1 MQTDDHQVEVAV
13 EERPKDGQGRPRTRQ
28 PRVVKALRYGLPPRL
43 TERSAHLA
51 QKREAAGCFVLL
63 THTPT
68 AGTMAHR
75 AVDVRKVYKEPHG
88 VEQNDG
94 FVKDPVVVN
103 SLFLKQPA
111 RIEAL
116 GLV

>member
-1 MQTDDHQVEVAV
+1 
-13 EERPKDGQGRPRTRQ
+13 
-28 PRVVKALRYGLPPRL
+28 
-43 TERSAHLA
+43 
-51 QKREAAGCFVLL
+51 
-63 THTPT
+63 
-68 AGTMAHR
+68 
-75 AVDVRKVYKEPHG
+75 VYKEPHG

-94 FVKDPVVVN
+94 FVTDPVVVN